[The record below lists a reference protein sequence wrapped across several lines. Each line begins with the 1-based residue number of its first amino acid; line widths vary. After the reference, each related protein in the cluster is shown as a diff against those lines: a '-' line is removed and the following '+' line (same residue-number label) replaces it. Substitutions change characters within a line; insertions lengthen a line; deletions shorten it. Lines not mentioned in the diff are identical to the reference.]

1 MTLHSY
7 EWPNLVDDEFANQIF
22 FEISESIS
30 ADGICSQDSYVMFG
44 QADDEA
50 AGARVTVLTDEGTV
64 IGYALYNAAEFK
76 EIYVLEQ
83 HRGNGYADVILEE
96 AKKWYRSKEIEDV
109 DVNIALSEQARRFW
123 NDRAIHGF
131 CGEAKLLLD

>member
-22 FEISESIS
+22 FEVSESNS

-50 AGARVTVLTDEGTV
+50 VGVRVTVLTDDDTV

-83 HRGNGYADVILEE
+83 YRGNGYADVILGE
-96 AKKWYRSKEIEDV
+96 AKRWYQSQGIDDV
-109 DVNIALSEQARRFW
+109 DVTIAGSEQARRFW
-123 NDRAIHGF
+123 RDRAVHGF
-131 CGEAKLLLD
+131 PGEAKLLID